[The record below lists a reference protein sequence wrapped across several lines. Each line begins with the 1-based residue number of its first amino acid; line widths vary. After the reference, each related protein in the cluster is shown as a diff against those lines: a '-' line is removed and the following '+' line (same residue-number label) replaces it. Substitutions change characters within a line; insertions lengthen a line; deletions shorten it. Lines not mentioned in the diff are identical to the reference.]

1 MTEAVVIA
9 LLSLAG
15 TILGSGFGVI
25 TSSKLTNFRLEKL
38 EEQVRQ
44 HNNIITRTYEL
55 EKQQAIFKEDI
66 KHIEEGLQ
74 ERE

>member
-1 MTEAVVIA
+1 MTEAVIIA

-55 EKQQAIFKEDI
+55 EKKQAIFEEDI

-74 ERE
+74 GRE